1 MFIRSATNVDAP
13 AIRELVFGVLGEYGL
28 LAEHQ
33 GVDADLADIQA
44 NYISRGGLFD
54 LVFEESRHSERSEES
69 LPNPPSRGPQYAR
82 PLHCDGGYELDSGPG
97 LIGTIG
103 LYPRASSVAELRK
116 MYLLKSARGR
126 GIGKKMLEHVLAR
139 TRTLGFHRI
148 ELETSSKLVEAIGLY
163 KKYGFAAL
171 KPEHLACR
179 CDQAYAL
186 DLD

>member
-1 MFIRSATNVDAP
+1 MFMRPATNADAP

-44 NYISRGGLFD
+44 NYISRGGLFE
-54 LVFEESRHSERSEES
+54 LVFDRASPPPTSRV
-69 LPNPPSRGPQYAR
+69 QYAH
-82 PLHCDGGYELDSGPG
+82 PLHCDGAYVSSSPG
-97 LIGTIG
+97 LIGTVG
-103 LYPRASSVAELRK
+103 LYPRDSGVAELRK
-116 MYLLKSARGR
+116 MYLLKSARGQ

-139 TRTLGFHRI
+139 AQTLGFHRI
-148 ELETSSKLVEAIGLY
+148 ELETSSKLVEAIALY
-163 KKYGFAAL
+163 KKYGFA
-171 KPEHLACR
+171 PFQPQHLACR